1 MAGWCGQAPDGA
13 DSAICT
19 RHKGWHRAG
28 QGGERGVKTD
38 PLPRDPVGAEAVP
51 GRQCAADL
59 LEAGEGHRDLL
70 RSFSE
75 S

>member
-19 RHKGWHRAG
+19 RHEGW
-28 QGGERGVKTD
+28 ERGAKTD
-38 PLPRDPVGAEAVP
+38 PLPQDPVGAEAILDH
-51 GRQCAADL
+51 QCAADL

-70 RSFSE
+70 QSFSE